1 MAKEFSSE
9 VALGIDDGS
18 PDKPI
23 QPSLPNVLV
32 LSNSGKRLDQA
43 ASPVS
48 PSPSPSPT
56 AVLVLSNS
64 GKGMDQS
71 GSKKK
76 YVKQVRES
84 VTDYVLFVE
93 AEVLS

>member
-1 MAKEFSSE
+1 MAKESSSQVPLE
-9 VALGIDDGS
+9 IDDGA
-18 PDKPI
+18 PDNPF
-23 QPSLPNVLV
+23 QPSLPKVLV

-43 ASPVS
+43 ASPS

-71 GSKKK
+71 ASRKK
-76 YVKQVRES
+76 YVKQVRDS
-84 VTDYVLFVE
+84 VTDLFC
-93 AEVLS
+93 L